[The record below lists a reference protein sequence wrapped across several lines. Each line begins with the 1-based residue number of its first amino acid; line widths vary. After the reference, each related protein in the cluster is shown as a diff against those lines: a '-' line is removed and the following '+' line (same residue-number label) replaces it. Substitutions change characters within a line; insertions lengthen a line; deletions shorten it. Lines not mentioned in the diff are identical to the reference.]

1 MKMMSILKQALKQ
14 CTKVVCSLL
23 WRGVM
28 LFLSLLALDLLL
40 YVSIK
45 CMVMLGFEGFWCC
58 YISAHEKGL
67 IWIYQLLLLFIQ
79 HAPNHAI
86 FKVIKDAILF
96 ISPLLLIISSLL
108 LFRYIKFVV
117 SIVGAWVKFSVGGV
131 FYSVLSI
138 VGVLFALI
146 CKVAVCKKVI
156 NFFRCVLG
164 LACRPVWEPVAWCLR
179 IINVAFCY
187 VANKHLSILFG
198 AMLVV
203 VIGVAGIISRTTLL
217 ECVKKDLPNSA
228 FEESYSEF
236 RNREV
241 LYLYADIGS
250 FFTWCSIC
258 GYRPYSPIGRCPSNV
273 KLAWCELHG
282 AYFDFLFGKSDGYV
296 PVFVKE
302 RGDVKFSYLLMW
314 GIDRMF
320 SYENTRRNIGRWNE
334 PGEGNKGIAII
345 AFALFL
351 FTWFVG
357 GGVLVSAL
365 IATTIEIWS
374 GKWRVW
380 GILLRNHTVI
390 LGWDDTVPVLLKEH
404 IESHKKIKLCRPET
418 IVIMTEY
425 PAHKVRSALRD
436 VLCVPLI
443 KGVLRRPIAM
453 VSTVVCNGK
462 FDDEDE
468 IRGLCLQR
476 ANSIYVVGEK
486 NDPSHDV
493 RVLMAPKKIE
503 SYSNSLLQKEWFQ
516 FDTSRLNCHLNIR
529 SLHLFWQHIRGAA
542 KLGDNKVCLRPLNIV
557 PHNFYDSWVKHLFS
571 MVPVN
576 GKNKGGDLHL
586 AFHKN
591 YGGDVHLVIVGFG
604 YFGQALA
611 VEAAAIA
618 HYGKDRRTYI
628 TVIDDDIGEKER
640 DFRALFPR
648 IDEITD
654 VYLSFITDVKIGS
667 EKFRELLKGFARNA
681 KGKEESKDNKNENK
695 KQQLTIALTMENDED
710 CLKQVLP
717 IYKAIGEDDGDA
729 QLIVSQQSCET
740 DLNSSEETFVGMYGC
755 NNVKF
760 FGFCNGA
767 GFGAWRRER
776 HARETF
782 SAPEHNYY
790 KWYNLGERSRQY
802 RRMMFDCIEELY
814 RDKNKEPDIMGVAKA
829 ACLLHG
835 IEMSEEEIKDIEKFK
850 EYYNKTFS

>member
-1 MKMMSILKQALKQ
+1 MKVMSILKQSLKRGM
-14 CTKVVCSLL
+14 KVACSLL
-23 WRGVM
+23 WRTAV
-28 LFLSLLALDLLL
+28 LVLSLLALGLLV
-40 YVSIK
+40 YGPIK
-45 CMVMLGFEGFWCC
+45 CMIMLGR
-58 YISAHEKGL
+58 KGL
-67 IWIYQLLLLFIQ
+67 CCENVGTCKKVLMWIVQLLKSLITDVNNHVILIVCIFISLLLLM
-79 HAPNHAI
+79 
-86 FKVIKDAILF
+86 
-96 ISPLLLIISSLL
+96 L
-108 LFRYIKFVV
+108 LFKHIKFVV

-138 VGVLFALI
+138 VGVLFAWI

-156 NFFRCVLG
+156 KFFRCVLG
-164 LACRPVWEPVAWCLR
+164 LACRPVWEPLAWCLR
-179 IINVAFCY
+179 IINIAFCY

-203 VIGVAGIISRTTLL
+203 VIGVAGIIRYTSLLGCIRTDTSDIAY
-217 ECVKKDLPNSA
+217 EKKQNS
-228 FEESYSEF
+228 ESCNKEM
-236 RNREV
+236 RE
-241 LYLYADIGS
+241 
-250 FFTWCSIC
+250 
-258 GYRPYSPIGRCPSNV
+258 
-273 KLAWCELHG
+273 
-282 AYFDFLFGKSDGYV
+282 
-296 PVFVKE
+296 
-302 RGDVKFSYLLMW
+302 VKFSHQMMW
-314 GIDRMF
+314 VIDRMF
-320 SYENTRRNIGRWNE
+320 SYEKVRANISGWNNHKA
-334 PGEGNKGIAII
+334 GDKLIAVI
-345 AFALFL
+345 AFGLFL

-365 IATTIEIWS
+365 IATTIDIWS

-418 IVIMTEY
+418 IVIMTEH
-425 PAHKVRSALRD
+425 PAHKVRSALKD
-436 VLCVPLI
+436 ALCVPLI
-443 KGVLRRPIAM
+443 KGVLRWPIAM

-476 ANSIYVVGEK
+476 ANSIYVVGEMK
-486 NDPSHDV
+486 DPSHDV

-591 YGGDVHLVIVGFG
+591 YDGDVHLVIVGFG

-681 KGKEESKDNKNENK
+681 KGKEESKDNKNEDK

-767 GFGAWRRER
+767 GFDVWRREKL
-776 HARETF
+776 AR
-782 SAPEHNYY
+782 
-790 KWYNLGERSRQY
+790 KLNLDLHSLDKSCARRWFKLAEEIYRYLWSDNDDWFKLKERERQY
-802 RRMMFDCIEELY
+802 YRMMFDCIEELY
-814 RDKNKEPDIMGVAKA
+814 RDKNNEPDIMGVAKA

-835 IEMSEEEIKDIEKFK
+835 IEMSEEEINECIDKFK